1 LILTALV
8 TVVIGPPSAV
18 ATPDAATDLA
28 GFTQGFVRVDDT
40 DIHYVKGGS
49 GPAVLLLHGWP
60 QTWWEWHS
68 VMPGLARHHTV
79 VAVDLPGL
87 GSSSVPAGG
96 FDKATTARRIH
107 QAMAK
112 LGITK
117 VTVVGHDVGV
127 LVAYPYAR
135 DYPGD
140 VDRLVVIELPLS
152 GFGLEDFYA
161 FDFHFTF
168 NLAAFPIPETI
179 LDTGDVPSY
188 HGMIFDYCHNC
199 PAIDR
204 ERYYRAYADPAKRHA
219 GYEYYRAFPA
229 DAADNRAHLTPL
241 TLPVLVV
248 GGEFS
253 FGAYLGTFFTTVAP
267 GARTVVV
274 PGARHFVP
282 EENPQFLVTTLEDF
296 LA

>member
-1 LILTALV
+1 MVVSA
-8 TVVIGPPSAV
+8 VVIGPPAQANELS
-18 ATPDAATDLA
+18 
-28 GFTQGFVRVDDT
+28 GFRHGFVRVDGV

-60 QTWWEWHS
+60 QTWWEWHA

-87 GSSSVPAGG
+87 GSSGVPTSG
-96 FDKATTARRIH
+96 FDKVSTARRIH
-107 QAMAK
+107 TAMAR

-135 DYPGD
+135 DYPQD
-140 VDRLVVIELPLS
+140 VEGLVVIELPLS

-161 FDFHFTF
+161 VDFHFTF
-168 NLAAFPIPETI
+168 NLAEYPIPETI
-179 LDTGDVPSY
+179 LDNADVPAY

-199 PAIDR
+199 EAIDR

-219 GYEYYRAFPA
+219 GYEYYRAFA
-229 DAADNRAHLTPL
+229 KDAADNKARLTPL
-241 TLPVLVV
+241 TMPVLVV
-248 GGEFS
+248 GGEHS
-253 FGAYLGTFFTTVAP
+253 FGAFLGTFFTAVAP
-267 GARTVVV
+267 DATTVVV

-282 EENPQFLVTTLEDF
+282 EENPRHLLATLETF
-296 LA
+296 MA